1 MSNQNYLV
9 GQVAIVT
16 GGARGIGCGIA
27 KGLHDRGCKVIL
39 WDVSFDTFDPA
50 DVGFVPALTTVVD
63 VTNESSVE
71 RAFGEAIEIFSRVDI
86 LVNNAGINGPV
97 KNLEDYG
104 YEDFDRVIAVNLR
117 GVFNCCKVAV
127 PSLKTSG
134 YGRIINVSSIAGKE
148 GSPGISPYAA
158 SKAGV
163 IGLSKSLARELA
175 TSGITVNCIAP
186 VITQTDLF
194 SQMTQ
199 AHIDAVKAKIPMGRF
214 LTIEEIANTV
224 VFIASPQCS
233 FTTGFVFDLSG
244 GRADY

>member
-1 MSNQNYLV
+1 MSTKNTLA

-27 KGLHDRGCKVIL
+27 KGLYDQGCKVIL
-39 WDVSFDTFDPA
+39 WDVSFDSFDTTVA
-50 DVGFVPALTTVVD
+50 GFLPDHTTVVD

-71 RAFGEAIEIFSRVDI
+71 QAFSEAMETLGRVDI

-104 YEDFDRVIAVNLR
+104 YEEFDEVIAVNLR
-117 GVFNCCKVAV
+117 GVFNCCKAAV
-127 PSLKTSG
+127 PTLKANG

-175 TSGITVNCIAP
+175 TSGVTVNCIAP

-214 LTIEEIANTV
+214 LTIQEIAATV
-224 VFIASPQCS
+224 AFIASPQCS

>member
-1 MSNQNYLV
+1 MSTTNNLV

-16 GGARGIGCGIA
+16 GGARGIGCAIA
-27 KGLHDRGCKVIL
+27 KGLYDQGCKVIL
-39 WDVSFDTFDPA
+39 WDRSFVAFDPNVA
-50 DVGFVPALTTVVD
+50 GFKPALLTVVD
-63 VTNESSVE
+63 VTQESSVE
-71 RAFGEAIEIFSRVDI
+71 RAFGEAIEALSRVDI

-104 YEDFDRVIAVNLR
+104 YEDFDQVIAVNLR
-117 GVFNCCKVAV
+117 GVFNCCKAAV
-127 PSLKTSG
+127 PSFKANG

-175 TSGITVNCIAP
+175 TSGVTVNCIAP

-199 AHIDAVKAKIPMGRF
+199 AHIEAVKAKIPMGRF
-214 LTIEEIANTV
+214 LTVEEIADTV
-224 VFIASPQCS
+224 TFVASPQCS